1 MNARI
6 CPPDR
11 LCFGISIRNRKAAEK
26 PLSDPNLNGA
36 DTSWMLAATSLV
48 LLMTLGLSFF
58 YGGMVSRKNVIS
70 TNLFILAK
78 LYRLLRTS
86 HERLIKYYLL
96 TQV

>member
-1 MNARI
+1 MPGFALLI
-6 CPPDR
+6 IFALVSLLDT
-11 LCFGISIRNRKAAEK
+11 GSSGEA
-26 PLSDPNLNGA
+26 LSDPNLNGA
-36 DTSWMLAATSLV
+36 DTSWMLAATGLV

-70 TNLFILAK
+70 TNLFILVK

>member
-1 MNARI
+1 MPGFALLI
-6 CPPDR
+6 VFA
-11 LCFGISIRNRKAAEK
+11 LVSLLETESSGEA
-26 PLSDPNLNGA
+26 LSDPNLNGA
-36 DTSWMLAATSLV
+36 DTSWMLTATSLV